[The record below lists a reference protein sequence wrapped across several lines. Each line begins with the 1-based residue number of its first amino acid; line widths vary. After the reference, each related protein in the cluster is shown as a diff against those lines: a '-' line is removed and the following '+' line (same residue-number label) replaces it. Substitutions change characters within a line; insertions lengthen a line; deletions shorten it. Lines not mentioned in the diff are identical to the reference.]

1 MKKITLLLNSQ
12 KWTLIFFLGLFL
24 SLNSYSRTY
33 NGSEKIYLRPSAVSW
48 WLNDNAKVGMYFFLN
63 SNPSSFAWAE
73 LTSLTF
79 NGSDVIWSANVPAGN
94 WDRAIV
100 TRHSVS
106 PISWDNKW
114 NQSDNLVIDN
124 SANYVYSF
132 AENSTSVTW
141 QTLNANNYKSKNTG
155 EWSDLTKWQASF
167 DSSNWFDAHYLP
179 NSEYVNVQI
188 QNGHTITFNQN
199 ATVSGLTINSGATFT
214 ASDAS
219 PRTLTI
225 SKSASGSSTT
235 LTNNGTWANGTGGST
250 VVFTGA
256 PSSGDAIHAISGTIA
271 FQNLTV
277 NKTGGTSNVG
287 ASFGANSSLS
297 GTLEIGTGGDIA
309 TNPPTGFYA
318 SGSILRF
325 NQGASAT
332 YDVNAGDRTWS
343 TTVIPQNITV
353 ATGKVR
359 VNDNRTATGNL
370 LVSPNA
376 TIELSAAIQL
386 TIQNALTNDGMLIL
400 KSANETG
407 TATIITN
414 GTVSGSGTTEVE
426 QFVSSAAMGTTGR
439 NWYISSP
446 LSAATSSTIT
456 SETGNGLVS
465 WNGSAW
471 IAAGTTMDVMKGYI
485 ARSPNGNKTIK
496 FSGGSLNT
504 GNQSVSNL
512 PVGFNLVGNPYASYV
527 DFAQA
532 TRTEVAST
540 IWYRSKSTGSYVF
553 QTFNTVGSI
562 GVNGGTNTIP
572 PMQSFWIRTTAASNA
587 FGFTN
592 TMRSHQNQT
601 IAANRLKAPAV
612 DTQQL
617 LRLEIANG
625 TDTDET
631 VVYFNENA
639 INALDDYDSQKLFNE
654 EAGVPEIYTQ
664 TESTN
669 LSINGL
675 NSLQLQTEIPLGF
688 RTGLTDQQ
696 ASYQLKATKLQNFD
710 PSIEVVLIDKFANN
724 SEIVLTEG
732 VAYSFTSE
740 PVNTTQRFGLI
751 FRTKSIITGAC
762 CFNLPDNSVQ
772 VYKNKQHQL
781 VLRCQHQLP
790 EHTTLRIYG
799 LSGQLIAQQRINAT
813 ETVIS
818 NALEKGIYI
827 MQLHSNGNV
836 YQSKI
841 IF

>member
-1 MKKITLLLNSQ
+1 MFVMKKITLFIFCVNFTIWAFSQ
-12 KWTLIFFLGLFL
+12 TTVYWRTDGPSDGKWTWGSTCEAGSDGQWFYNSWGGNRQRPDCFGNHDVYFDGNGINTMDLNGLNDYGVRRIFFT
-24 SLNSYSRTY
+24 SNATANRILNNSGDRT
-33 NGSEKIYLRPSAVSW
+33 L
-48 WLNDNAKVGMYFFLN
+48 WLNAN
-63 SNPSSFAWAE
+63 SGNPKIENNSTGSH
-73 LTSLTF
+73 TF
-79 NGSDVIWSANVPAGN
+79 NVP
-94 WDRAIV
+94 I
-100 TRHSVS
+100 
-106 PISWDNKW
+106 
-114 NQSDNLVIDN
+114 
-124 SANYVYSF
+124 
-132 AENSTSVTW
+132 
-141 QTLNANNYKSKNTG
+141 TLNANAELNPVNG
-155 EWSDLTKWQASF
+155 DLTF
-167 DSSNWFDAHYLP
+167 SSINNGGYWIDVWGGAGKTLTINGVMSGSSGLSVKNNTKVIISSQSTYTGATFVEGGGVL
-179 NSEYVNVQI
+179 EI
-188 QNGHTITFNQN
+188 QQSISTSSITVENGSKLIINGNLTISN
-199 ATVSGLTINSGATFT
+199 LTINSGGAVEVN
-214 ASDAS
+214 AAKQ
-219 PRTLTI
+219 LTI
-225 SKSASGSSTT
+225 STA
-235 LTNNGTWANGTGGST
+235 LTNNGT
-250 VVFTGA
+250 
-256 PSSGDAIHAISGTIA
+256 
-271 FQNLTV
+271 LT
-277 NKTGGTSNVG
+277 
-287 ASFGANSSLS
+287 
-297 GTLEIGTGGDIA
+297 
-309 TNPPTGFYA
+309 
-318 SGSILRF
+318 
-325 NQGASAT
+325 
-332 YDVNAGDRTWS
+332 
-343 TTVIPQNITV
+343 
-353 ATGKVR
+353 
-359 VNDNRTATGNL
+359 
-370 LVSPNA
+370 
-376 TIELSAAIQL
+376 
-386 TIQNALTNDGMLIL
+386 L
-400 KSANETG
+400 KSAEGVG
-407 TATIITN
+407 TATIITT
-414 GTVSGSGTTEVE
+414 GTVDGSGTTTVE
-426 QFVSSAAMGTTGR
+426 QFVSSTTAGPTGR

-592 TMRSHQNQT
+592 AMRSHQNQT

-631 VVYFNENA
+631 VVYLNENA
-639 INALDDYDSQKLFNE
+639 INAFDDYDSQKLFNE

-664 TESTN
+664 AESTN

-772 VYKNKQHQL
+772 VFKNKQHQL